1 MSEEIWDDETQTYVR
16 SDELKLRKLKEQ
28 IINEL
33 LDQLVNNY
41 ELDISIDLK
50 SGTGKITIKRKQ

>member
-1 MSEEIWDDETQTYVR
+1 MSEIVWDDETQTYVR
-16 SDELKLRKLKEQ
+16 SDELKLRKLKQ
-28 IINEL
+28 DIINEL

>member
-1 MSEEIWDDETQTYVR
+1 MSEYIYDDETQQYVR

-33 LDQLVNNY
+33 LDQLTNNY
-41 ELDISIDLK
+41 VINITIDITK
-50 SGTGKITIKRKQ
+50 GTGQGQFKKK